1 MAKQCIS
8 CGKNIGLLT
17 VRIPLLGN
25 EDLVICAECF
35 EKMPSILDD
44 LYQKRIYPTK
54 TELLTIKDE
63 VIQQLKTLNYNQDTI
78 NVITKF
84 LDDKIAKAKDPENSE
99 SGKLLKK
106 CPVCKKNVNY
116 DTEICSDC
124 GFAFNVIDTVEF
136 QEIAKI
142 YNARLEQIK
151 KNPYYEY
158 DYVVVPN
165 LSDGSTNK
173 ERIEE
178 IVSNH
183 AMQGW
188 RLITMYS
195 NELGKNSMGVA
206 VGGVGGG
213 TNTTMCEDV
222 MVFERCI
229 KGEKCGQ

>member
-17 VRIPLLGN
+17 VRITLSGN
-25 EDLVICAECF
+25 EDLVICADCF
-35 EKMPSILDD
+35 EKMPSILND
-44 LYQKRIYPTK
+44 LYQKRIQPTK
-54 TELLTIKDE
+54 TELLTIKEE
-63 VIQQLKTLNYNQDTI
+63 VIQQLKTSNYNQDTI
-78 NVITKF
+78 NVVAKF
-84 LDDKIAKAKDPENSE
+84 LDDRITKAKEPENSE
-99 SGKLLKK
+99 TGKLLKK

-116 DTEICSDC
+116 DTAICSDC
-124 GFAFNVIDTVEF
+124 GFAFDIVDVIEY

-142 YNARLEQIK
+142 FNARLAQIK

-178 IVSNH
+178 VITSH

-195 NELGKNSMGVA
+195 NELGRNSMGVA
-206 VGGVGGG
+206 VVGVGGG

-229 KGEKCGQ
+229 KGEE

>member
-1 MAKQCIS
+1 MAKTCLA
-8 CGKNIGLLT
+8 CGKNIGLLG
-17 VRIPLLGN
+17 VRVPLLEN
-25 EDLVICAECF
+25 EDLVICADCF
-35 EKMPSILDD
+35 YKMPAILDD
-44 LYQKRIYPTK
+44 LYQKRIHPTK

-63 VIQQLKTLNYNQDTI
+63 VIQQLKASNYNQDTI
-78 NVITKF
+78 NVVTKF
-84 LDDKIAKAKDPENSE
+84 LDDKIGRAKDPENSE
-99 SGKLLKK
+99 DGKLLKK

-124 GFAFNVIDTVEF
+124 GYAFNVVDVMEY

-151 KNPYYEY
+151 KNSYYEY

-165 LSDGSTNK
+165 MSDGSTNK

-178 IVSNH
+178 VITSH

-188 RLITMYS
+188 RLVTMYS
-195 NELGKNSMGVA
+195 NELGKNTMGVA

-229 KGEKCGQ
+229 KAGE

>member
-1 MAKQCIS
+1 MAKNCIA
-8 CGKNIGLLT
+8 CNKNIGMLS
-17 VRIPLLGN
+17 VRIQLL
-25 EDLVICAECF
+25 EKEELFICSDCF
-35 EKMPSILDD
+35 NKMPPIINE
-44 LYQKRIYPTK
+44 LYQKRVYPTK
-54 TELLTIKDE
+54 SELLTIKDE
-63 VIQQLKTLNYNQDTI
+63 IIQQLKTSNYNQDTI
-78 NVITKF
+78 NVVTKF
-84 LDDKIAKAKDPENSE
+84 LDDKIAKAKAPENSE
-99 SGKLLKK
+99 DGRLLKK
-106 CPVCKKNVNY
+106 CPICKKNVNY

-124 GFAFNVIDTVEF
+124 GFAFNVVDVIEY

-178 IVSNH
+178 VITSH

-188 RLITMYS
+188 RLVTMYS
-195 NELGKNSMGVA
+195 NELGKNTMGVA

-213 TNTTMCEDV
+213 TNATMCEDV

-229 KGEKCGQ
+229 KAGE